1 MDPTTALATPL
12 AELGAQ
18 ARGYLEQSKAANTR
32 RAYAA
37 DRRAFTAWCA
47 QHGLTTLPAAPETV
61 ALYLTAHAG
70 LRKAATLQRRL
81 VAIAHA
87 HAAAAVDSPTTSLAV
102 RAVAAGIRRTHGT
115 AQQGKAAAQI
125 DELRRMVATLGG
137 DLRGLRD
144 RALLLVGFAGAF
156 RRGEL
161 VALDVADVEMTPAGL
176 IVTVRHSKTD
186 QEGVGRRVGVPAGQ
200 YAATCPLRALGDWL
214 AAAALADG
222 PLFRPV
228 DRGGHVGAARLS
240 DRAVAR
246 IVQRTAEA
254 CGLDPTRYAGHS
266 LRAGLA
272 ASAAAAGV
280 EERVIAQQ
288 TGHRSMTVLR
298 RYIRDGELFRANA
311 AAAVGL

>member
-1 MDPTTALATPL
+1 MALTTPL
-12 AELGAQ
+12 AELGER

-37 DRRAFTAWCA
+37 DWRTFTGWCD
-47 QHGLTTLPAAPETV
+47 QHGLSALPAAPETV

-70 LRKAATLQRRL
+70 LRKASTLQRRL

-87 HAAAAVDSPTTSLAV
+87 HAAADVESPTRSAAV
-102 RAVAAGIRRTHGT
+102 HAVWAGIRRQHGT
-115 AQQGKAAAQI
+115 AQGGKAPALI
-125 DELRRMVATLGG
+125 DELRQMVATLGG
-137 DLRGLRD
+137 DRRGQRD

-161 VALDVADVEMTPAGL
+161 VALDVADVTFSELGL
-176 IVTVRHSKTD
+176 IVTVRRSKTD
-186 QEGVGRRVGVPAGQ
+186 QEAQGRQVGIPTGQ
-200 YAATCPLRALGDWL
+200 PVATCPLRALGDWL
-214 AAAALADG
+214 AESGIADG

-228 DRGGHVGAARLS
+228 DRGGHVGDAWLS

-246 IVQRTAEA
+246 IVQRTAQA
-254 CGLDPTRYAGHS
+254 CGLDPKRYAGHS

-272 ASAAAAGV
+272 TSAAAAGV
-280 EERVIAQQ
+280 EERDIMRQ
-288 TGHRSMTVLR
+288 TGHRSVAIMRCYV
-298 RYIRDGELFRANA
+298 RDGQLFRANA